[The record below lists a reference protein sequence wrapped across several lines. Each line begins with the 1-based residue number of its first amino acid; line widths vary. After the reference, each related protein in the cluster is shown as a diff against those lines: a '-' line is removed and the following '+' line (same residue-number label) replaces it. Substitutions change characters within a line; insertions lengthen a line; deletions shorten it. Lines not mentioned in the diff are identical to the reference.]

1 MQRGPEA
8 GLRRELGRGAITTL
22 VMARNSGNAERIFWP
37 INFQK
42 TRAFKVGNVLME
54 KPSAVWHLLHA
65 GLSVLWLGSV
75 ASPSQMLLMGLP
87 LSAG

>member
-8 GLRRELGRGAITTL
+8 GLRRELGRGAITT
-22 VMARNSGNAERIFWP
+22 RNRGDAESIFWS

-42 TRAFKVGNVLME
+42 TRAFKVGNVLVE
-54 KPSAVWHLLHA
+54 KPRVVWRLLQT
-65 GLSVLWLGSV
+65 GLSVLWLGSA
-75 ASPSQMLLMGLP
+75 ASLSQMLLMGLP